1 MKLPDFFGFLAGLA
15 YLAGSVVC
23 HQLPERSFFTAGM
36 QWPVC
41 ARCAGIYLGV
51 AVGFAAWWMLRRWI
65 SPRPGGRAW
74 LTMLAVVATPTAASW
89 VGGVLGFWDGT
100 NGIRFALAAPLGLTV
115 GVIAAAV
122 TAKDL
127 R

>member
-1 MKLPDFFGFLAGLA
+1 MADFAGVVGALA

-23 HQLPERSFFTAGM
+23 HQLPERSFVTAGV

-51 AVGFAAWWMLRRWI
+51 AVGCAAWGMLRRSI
-65 SPRPGGRAW
+65 SRRPGGRAW
-74 LTMLAVVATPTAASW
+74 LTMLAVVAMPTVVSW
-89 VGGVLGFWDGT
+89 AGGVLGRWDGT
-100 NGIRFALAAPLGLTV
+100 NGVRFALAAPLGLAV

>member
-1 MKLPDFFGFLAGLA
+1 MADFVGFLAALA

-23 HQLPERSFFTAGM
+23 HQLPERSFVTAGL

-65 SPRPGGRAW
+65 SSRPGGRAW
-74 LTMLAVVATPTAASW
+74 LTMLAVVAMPTAVSW
-89 VGGVLGFWDGT
+89 VGGVLGLWDGT

-115 GVIAAAV
+115 GVIVAAV

>member
-1 MKLPDFFGFLAGLA
+1 MKVPDFLGFFGALA
-15 YLAGSVVC
+15 YFAGSVVC
-23 HQLPERSFFTAGM
+23 HQLPERSFATAGV

-51 AVGFAAWWMLRRWI
+51 AAGFGVWWMLRRVM
-65 SPRPGGRAW
+65 SRRLDRRAW
-74 LTMLAVVATPTAASW
+74 LTLLAVVAAPTAASW
-89 VGGVLGFWDGT
+89 LSGLLGIWDGT
-100 NGIRFALAAPLGLTV
+100 NWTRFALAAPLGLTV
-115 GVIAAAV
+115 GMAWAAV

>member
-1 MKLPDFFGFLAGLA
+1 MPDFSGFLSALA

-23 HQLPERSFFTAGM
+23 HQLPERSFVTAGL

-51 AVGFAAWWMLRRWI
+51 AAGFAAWWMLRRMTRL
-65 SPRPGGRAW
+65 RPGGRAW
-74 LTMLAVVATPTAASW
+74 LTMLAVLAAPTAASW
-89 VGGVLGFWDGT
+89 MGGILGIWDGT

-115 GVIAAAV
+115 GMIAAAV

>member
-1 MKLPDFFGFLAGLA
+1 
-15 YLAGSVVC
+15 
-23 HQLPERSFFTAGM
+23 M

-65 SPRPGGRAW
+65 SPRPGGRTW

>member
-1 MKLPDFFGFLAGLA
+1 MA

-23 HQLPERSFFTAGM
+23 HQLPERSFVTAGV

-41 ARCAGIYLGV
+41 ARCAGIYLGG
-51 AVGFAAWWMLRRWI
+51 ALGFAAWWMLRR
-65 SPRPGGRAW
+65 SLSLRPGRRAW
-74 LTMLAVVATPTAASW
+74 LTVLAVVAMPTAASW
-89 VGGVLGFWDGT
+89 VGGVLGLWDGT
-100 NGIRFALAAPLGLTV
+100 NGIRFALAAPLGLAV

>member
-1 MKLPDFFGFLAGLA
+1 MADFAGVFGALA

-23 HQLPERSFFTAGM
+23 HQLPERSFVTAGV

-51 AVGFAAWWMLRRWI
+51 TVGFAAWWMLRRAL
-65 SPRPGGRAW
+65 SLRPGGRAW
-74 LTMLAVVATPTAASW
+74 LTTLAVVAMPTAVSW
-89 VGGVLGFWDGT
+89 VGGVLGLWDGT
-100 NGIRFALAAPLGLTV
+100 NGIRFALAAPLGLVV
-115 GVIAAAV
+115 GVVAAAV

>member
-1 MKLPDFFGFLAGLA
+1 MPDFYGFLAALA
-15 YLAGSVVC
+15 YFAGSVVC
-23 HQLPERSFFTAGM
+23 HQLPERSFVTAGL

-51 AVGFAAWWMLRRWI
+51 SAGFAAWWILRRL
-65 SPRPGGRAW
+65 SVGRPVWRAW
-74 LTMLAVVATPTAASW
+74 LTVLAVVAAPTAVSW
-89 VGGVLGFWDGT
+89 LSGVLGMWDGT
-100 NGIRFALAAPLGLTV
+100 NGIRFALAAPLGSTI
-115 GVIAAAV
+115 GMIAAAV